1 MRDYMDRRVNQ
12 PKRVTS
18 PTWGPP
24 PPCKQAHKRFHLNG
38 RTKGFAQ
45 TQNLQLSHHKLMFS
59 VFLQPST
66 GRQKWMA
73 LKYLSKR
80 QAAKIRDKTWSI
92 LWPENMKYFMW
103 IFYTSSL
110 NMLQY
115 KSWTYNIP
123 IQSEGMRRIFNWNQL
138 LFRNSHKKT
147 SYLQPNILYL
157 QCCFLKESAEYESLV
172 NKNLHKDD
180 DDNDDGDDKTLVGL
194 KRWTQVY
201 LTIYKLWRWKWSR
214 TWKNSKRESNQPD
227 LCEDRTQRSVHKGT
241 GEQEI
246 YEMTYITAD
255 KDMKVEMIL
264 AMAWNDSFM
273 SPNWEMK

>member
-38 RTKGFAQ
+38 RIKGFAQ
-45 TQNLQLSHHKLMFS
+45 TQNLQLSQHKLMFS

-138 LFRNSHKKT
+138 LFRNSHKKPLIYSQT
-147 SYLQPNILYL
+147 YCIYNVAFS
-157 QCCFLKESAEYESLV
+157 
-172 NKNLHKDD
+172 KNQQNTKVLST
-180 DDNDDGDDKTLVGL
+180 KTFT
-194 KRWTQVY
+194 KMTTT
-201 LTIYKLWRWKWSR
+201 TIMVMIKLW
-214 TWKNSKRESNQPD
+214 
-227 LCEDRTQRSVHKGT
+227 
-241 GEQEI
+241 
-246 YEMTYITAD
+246 
-255 KDMKVEMIL
+255 
-264 AMAWNDSFM
+264 
-273 SPNWEMK
+273 